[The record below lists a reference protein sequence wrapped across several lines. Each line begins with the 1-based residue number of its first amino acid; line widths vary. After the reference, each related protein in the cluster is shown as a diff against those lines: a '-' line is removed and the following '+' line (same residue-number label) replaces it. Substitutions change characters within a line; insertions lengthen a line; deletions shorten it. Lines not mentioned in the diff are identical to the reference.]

1 MVEMTE
7 AEADWV
13 MRLDCALGLQTMG
26 LMMGV
31 LTDVRDA
38 RGFELI
44 IRAVCGFAATAMMSI
59 RKGVDDDRPAGEL
72 PLTTEER
79 SELMQVWWQGA
90 GRRIMEDAIAAEIQR
105 VAAIATSVA
114 EVEAAVAVKH

>member
-1 MVEMTE
+1 MTE

>member
-1 MVEMTE
+1 VVEMTE